1 MLLIISPAKKMI
13 SSTDDFLPETI
24 PVFLKQA
31 EFLHQTLKSYSKEE
45 LKEVLRCNDQLL
57 TLNYQRYQTMDL
69 SKQTSCALM
78 SYVGLQYQ
86 HMGSQLFSL
95 EELDYLQKHLRIL
108 SGFYGV
114 LKPMD
119 GIVPYRLEMQAKLK
133 ETDLISFWNR
143 QLYDELIKEDHIILN
158 LASKEYAQTVTPF
171 QQEGVT
177 IIDVEFVSEKNGKM
191 ITKAT
196 EAKMARGSMVRYC
209 AVHRIQDIQQL
220 KSFNEYGYVFQP
232 SLSTDSKLV
241 FLKR

>member
-1 MLLIISPAKKMI
+1 MIIIISPAKKMI

-24 PVFLKQA
+24 PVFLKQT
-31 EFLHQTLKSYSKEE
+31 EFLRQTLKNYSKEE
-45 LKEVLRCNDQLL
+45 LKEVLHCNDQLL
-57 TLNYQRYQTMDL
+57 DLNYQRYQTMEL

-95 EELDYLQKHLRIL
+95 DELDYLQKHLRIL

-114 LKPMD
+114 LKPLD

-143 QLYDELIKEDHIILN
+143 QLYDELVKEDDLILN
-158 LASKEYAQTVTPF
+158 LASKEYAQTIVPF
-171 QQEGVT
+171 KEEKVN
-177 IIDVEFVSEKNGKM
+177 IVDVEFVSEKNGRLV
-191 ITKAT
+191 IKAT

-209 AVHRIQDIQQL
+209 ATCRIQDIQQL

-241 FLKR
+241 FLKQ